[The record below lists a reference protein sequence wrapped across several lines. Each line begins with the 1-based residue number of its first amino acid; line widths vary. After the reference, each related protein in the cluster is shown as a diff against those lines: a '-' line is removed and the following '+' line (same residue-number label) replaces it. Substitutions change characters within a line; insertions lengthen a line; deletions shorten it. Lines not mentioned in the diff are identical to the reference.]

1 MNVLPSVKA
10 HGGTT
15 AQLATNQESL
25 FVVYSGTTTRKSS
38 LTESDVSL
46 REHRQRSTSNESSR
60 RPSSTSYGHSGSST
74 AYDKVNWFH
83 SGKSTSSMPPQRGW
97 RTRSTT

>member
-25 FVVYSGTTTRKSS
+25 FVVYSGTTTRRLSPI
-38 LTESDVSL
+38 EPDVFL
-46 REHRQRSTSNESSR
+46 ME
-60 RPSSTSYGHSGSST
+60 Y
-74 AYDKVNWFH
+74 
-83 SGKSTSSMPPQRGW
+83 
-97 RTRSTT
+97 